1 MRIAVDA
8 MGGDYAPVEIVEG
21 ALETVKHLNA
31 DDRIILVGDEVR
43 ILEILGESSRWQDKI
58 SVVHAP
64 EVIEMHDSPVD
75 SLRKKPKNSIA
86 IMAKLAKEG
95 EADIVLSAGN
105 TGACVAS
112 CQMRMRLLPEVQ
124 RPGIMVTFPTLAGPL
139 ILCDVG
145 ANVAPKASHLYQYG
159 LMCDVYAREVLG
171 TANPTLGL
179 INIGEEE
186 SKGTGLA
193 KEVNQL
199 FRADKS
205 LNFIGNI
212 EPRDLL
218 NKPADILVCDGFAGN
233 IILKLTEGIAEAVFK
248 FIGNEVAL
256 QKPELLPQFAPIVEQ
271 IYKKHDYSEYGGAP
285 LLGVDG
291 ICIICHGNSDRR
303 TIKNAILAAL
313 KHGRLNINEKIV
325 ARLAR

>member
-8 MGGDYAPVEIVEG
+8 MGGDNAPKAIVEG
-21 ALETVKHLNA
+21 ALEAASQLQ
-31 DDRIILVGDEVR
+31 DDDQIILVGEEQA
-43 ILEILGESSRWQDKI
+43 ILSILGDSSKWKDKI

-64 EVIEMHDSPVD
+64 DNIEMHESPVD
-75 SLRKKPKNSIA
+75 SLRKKPKSSIA
-86 IMAKLAKEG
+86 VMAKLAKDG

-105 TGACVAS
+105 TGACVAA

-124 RPGIMVTFPTLAGPL
+124 RPGIMVTFPTLAGPI

-145 ANVAPKASHLYQYG
+145 ANVAPKPAHLYQYG
-159 LMCDVYAREVLG
+159 LMCDVYAREVIG
-171 TANPTLGL
+171 TDNPTLGL

-193 KEVNQL
+193 KEVNQM
-199 FRADKS
+199 FREDKT

-212 EPRDLL
+212 EPRELL

-256 QKPELLPQFAPIVEQ
+256 QKPELLPQFAPIVEK
-271 IYKKHDYSEYGGAP
+271 IYKKHDYNEYGGAP

-291 ICIICHGNSDRR
+291 ISIICHGNSDRR

-313 KHGRLNINEKIV
+313 KHGHLNINEKIV
-325 ARLAR
+325 ARLAK

>member
-8 MGGDYAPVEIVEG
+8 MGGDNSPKAIVEG
-21 ALETVKHLNA
+21 ALETVSQLQS
-31 DDRIILVGDEVR
+31 DDHIILVGDEQR
-43 ILEILGESSRWQDKI
+43 ILELLGESSKWQDKI
-58 SVVHAP
+58 SVVNAQ
-64 EVIEMHDSPVD
+64 EVIEMHESPVD
-75 SLRKKPKNSIA
+75 SLRKKPKSSIA
-86 IMAKLAKEG
+86 IMAKLSKDG

-105 TGACVAS
+105 TGACVAA
-112 CQMRMRLLPEVQ
+112 CQMRMRLLPQVQ
-124 RPGIMVTFPTLAGPL
+124 RPGIMVTFPTLAGPI

-145 ANVAPKASHLYQYG
+145 ANVAPKPVHLYQYG

-171 TANPTLGL
+171 NKNPTLGL

-193 KEVNQL
+193 KEVNQM
-199 FRADKS
+199 FRADSS
-205 LNFIGNI
+205 LNFIGNV
-212 EPRDLL
+212 EPRELL
-218 NKPADILVCDGFAGN
+218 NKPADILICDGFAGN

-248 FIGNEVAL
+248 FIGNEVAI
-256 QKPELLPQFAPIVEQ
+256 QKPELLPQFAPIVEK
-271 IYKKHDYSEYGGAP
+271 IYKKHDYNEYGGAP

-291 ICIICHGNSDRR
+291 IGIICHGNSDRR

-325 ARLAR
+325 ARLAK